1 MIELLAPVGSIEA
14 FYAAINN
21 KADAIYLGGMKFG
34 ARAYANN
41 FDNEKLKE
49 IIKTAHLFNVKVYVT
64 VNTVIFDEEI
74 PELIEFLDF
83 LYLNDCDA
91 IIIQDLGVLNLVR
104 NRYPDFEIHA
114 STQMN
119 IHSVEEAR
127 TLKDLGVK
135 RIVVAREID
144 LELIKK
150 IKEEVGIEIEVFVH
164 GALCISSSGKCY
176 MSSIIG
182 RRSGNRGRCAQP
194 CRLQYKLKDEEGYL
208 ISPKDLYSLPR
219 INELIEAG
227 VDSLKVE
234 GRMKRPEYVAQIVQS
249 CRKAIDT
256 TVRGQEFDLEK
267 EELNLRKIFNRDF
280 TKGYLFN
287 ETDDNLIN
295 KNASNHQGVEIGEVV
310 YSKSKQVK
318 IKLTS
323 SLVKGDSV
331 RIVGKKQDAI
341 TVNQMYLGKRLVDS
355 AKAGEI
361 VTLPSHIDGLT
372 NSQVFLTTSQNQ
384 ITELSKT
391 TNEITR
397 KIQITGV
404 VKVVDDYLT
413 LELNYNGFTQ
423 KTKSLEKV
431 QTPKTISVNNRLL
444 DQISK
449 TNNTYF
455 EFSELKLNIDKEI
468 FISIKAI
475 NELRRRAL
483 DDFFNL
489 IGTYYNNRKI
499 IDLDYN
505 ITKLE
510 SNEANFICKVRTK
523 EQLEAVMD
531 SGIKEVYVVDHEL
544 LNFVR
549 EDIRAYYVEPRVVT
563 SEVNVNFRMVHERL
577 KCFNSEPT
585 STYLNVTNA
594 LAVNLL
600 ENLGARS
607 VGLSL
612 ELSIDQIKELIKNY
626 ENLFKRKPN
635 LELEVYGRYELM
647 HLKYRLGLTNEELTG
662 ENELVDRKKFSFP
675 LLLEGGYVK
684 ILNSKRVHLID
695 YLDELINL
703 NVKPIIN
710 FTIESIDEVKT
721 ILDIY
726 LNNKNHKITD
736 VTIGHI
742 KEGVI

>member
-1 MIELLAPVGSIEA
+1 
-14 FYAAINN
+14 
-21 KADAIYLGGMKFG
+21 
-34 ARAYANN
+34 
-41 FDNEKLKE
+41 
-49 IIKTAHLFNVKVYVT
+49 
-64 VNTVIFDEEI
+64 
-74 PELIEFLDF
+74 
-83 LYLNDCDA
+83 
-91 IIIQDLGVLNLVR
+91 
-104 NRYPDFEIHA
+104 
-114 STQMN
+114 
-119 IHSVEEAR
+119 
-127 TLKDLGVK
+127 
-135 RIVVAREID
+135 
-144 LELIKK
+144 
-150 IKEEVGIEIEVFVH
+150 
-164 GALCISSSGKCY
+164 
-176 MSSIIG
+176 
-182 RRSGNRGRCAQP
+182 
-194 CRLQYKLKDEEGYL
+194 
-208 ISPKDLYSLPR
+208 
-219 INELIEAG
+219 
-227 VDSLKVE
+227 
-234 GRMKRPEYVAQIVQS
+234 MKRPEYVAQIVLS
-249 CRKAIDT
+249 YRKAIDT

-413 LELNYNGFTQ
+413 LELNNNG
-423 KTKSLEKV
+423 
-431 QTPKTISVNNRLL
+431 LL

-510 SNEANFICKVRTK
+510 STEANFICKVRTK

-531 SGIKEVYVVDHEL
+531 SGIKEVYVTDHEL

-549 EDIRAYYVEPRVVT
+549 EDISAYYVEPRVVT

-710 FTIESIDEVKT
+710 FRSEE
-721 ILDIY
+721 
-726 LNNKNHKITD
+726 
-736 VTIGHI
+736 
-742 KEGVI
+742 